1 MVPIESTWWVF
12 SVRFIRIVAR
22 FRCMV
27 GTPGVDLW
35 TPSQRIADGGE
46 SSEGLA
52 SFLLACKSYLTFPT
66 REEVLMNRLS
76 TLSSLTVLT
85 ILQGCVVSHGD
96 TSRHLESNHVDGDDM
111 NPVAETTLTNSMS
124 PISLCVDAGG
134 CVKSR
139 RVAHGTELGS
149 DKDAPVVEGHPL
161 TSVVVTQCNL
171 VVAVYMTMPDGRF
184 LRFDQKANVSAE
196 ELVTM
201 AYTASHSE
209 RVEVSCQGEG
219 LVAYEKHEPI

>member
-1 MVPIESTWWVF
+1 
-12 SVRFIRIVAR
+12 
-22 FRCMV
+22 
-27 GTPGVDLW
+27 
-35 TPSQRIADGGE
+35 
-46 SSEGLA
+46 
-52 SFLLACKSYLTFPT
+52 
-66 REEVLMNRLS
+66 
-76 TLSSLTVLT
+76 
-85 ILQGCVVSHGD
+85 
-96 TSRHLESNHVDGDDM
+96 M
-111 NPVAETTLTNSMS
+111 NPVAETTLSNSVS

-134 CVKSR
+134 CAKSR
-139 RVAHGTELGS
+139 RVAQGAEVGS
-149 DKDAPVVEGHPL
+149 DKDAPAVEGHPL

-196 ELVTM
+196 ELITM

>member
-1 MVPIESTWWVF
+1 
-12 SVRFIRIVAR
+12 
-22 FRCMV
+22 
-27 GTPGVDLW
+27 
-35 TPSQRIADGGE
+35 
-46 SSEGLA
+46 
-52 SFLLACKSYLTFPT
+52 
-66 REEVLMNRLS
+66 MNRLP

-85 ILQGCVVSHGD
+85 ILQGCAVSHGD
-96 TSRHLESNHVDGDDM
+96 TSRHVESNHVDSDHM
-111 NPVAETTLTNSMS
+111 NPPAETTLTNSVS

-134 CVKSR
+134 CVKSQ

-209 RVEVSCQGEG
+209 RVEVSCAGEG

>member
-1 MVPIESTWWVF
+1 MK
-12 SVRFIRIVAR
+12 RF
-22 FRCMV
+22 
-27 GTPGVDLW
+27 PL
-35 TPSQRIADGGE
+35 
-46 SSEGLA
+46 
-52 SFLLACKSYLTFPT
+52 
-66 REEVLMNRLS
+66 
-76 TLSSLTVLT
+76 LTVLT

-96 TSRHLESNHVDGDDM
+96 MSRRVESKHVDSDHM
-111 NPVAETTLTNSMS
+111 NGVAETTLTNSVS

-134 CVKSR
+134 CVKPSQ
-139 RVAHGTELGS
+139 RVVHGTELGS

-196 ELVTM
+196 ELITI
-201 AYTASHSE
+201 AYTAAHSE
-209 RVEVSCQGEG
+209 RVEVSCEGEG